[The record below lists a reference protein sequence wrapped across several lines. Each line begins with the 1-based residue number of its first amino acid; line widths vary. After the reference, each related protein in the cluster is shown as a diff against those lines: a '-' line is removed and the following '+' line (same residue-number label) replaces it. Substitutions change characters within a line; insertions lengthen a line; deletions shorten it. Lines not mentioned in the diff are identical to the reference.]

1 MGRPPK
7 AHFEA
12 IQSFLDDAL
21 KGVGSLL
28 FLNTEEQFQMTDIVT
43 NISDFSMSEN
53 DIRFKPIKFY
63 SHQPRVRSQM
73 VVRRQNTLKAN
84 ILAYEKRNAGV
95 VKSLWHPDV
104 TDEVMTVVD
113 DFFNS
118 YVDSRKLSEI
128 LADAVEPNV
137 FELCEWY
144 LSRNPLGKKA
154 LKLELDK
161 PVILDSNLNRFKLMV
176 KADVKFKTDLECL
189 SEMPPGQN
197 IVFHERA
204 ICAHFSV
211 CFRELV
217 NRLRTVVRK
226 NVVLFNG
233 LSFEEFADQLSAALD
248 DESIDAFKCDEIDIS
263 KYDKSQSTFTK
274 AVELEIYRRLG
285 LPENILQVW
294 AASEFFGK
302 AVTNKRSF
310 SAEVY
315 AQRRTGAAN
324 TWIGNTVV
332 NMMLLSQSVDV
343 TTLNAVCFA
352 GDDSL
357 ILKKDVP
364 GVNFDVYDLKYEF
377 DVKYYD
383 CASKYFCGKF
393 LIENSG
399 KIKVMPDPFKIF
411 VKLGKERPQNDKIL
425 MEQWRSFFDVTEAYT
440 SEANIVKLV
449 ASFQNKWVASPHA
462 YESFCTINSLRSNP
476 EQFKRLWF
484 DLYKFNHS
492 RFEGELSFDVE
503 CGKISWG
510 NISIDLH
517 CYLRSNCNT
526 FIIISTS
533 VLAK

>member
-1 MGRPPK
+1 MWSSQCRWVWEDPK
-7 AHFEA
+7 AHFET
-12 IQSFLDDAL
+12 IQSLLDDAL
-21 KGVGSLL
+21 NGVGSLL
-28 FLNTEEQFQMTDIVT
+28 FLNTEEQFQMTDTIT
-43 NISDFSMSEN
+43 NITDFSMSDN
-53 DIRFKPIKFY
+53 DIRFKPIKFF
-63 SHQPRVRSQM
+63 SNQPRIRSQM
-73 VVRRQNTLKAN
+73 GVRRQNTLKAN

-104 TDEVMTVVD
+104 TDEVMAVVD
-113 DFFNS
+113 DFFGS
-118 YVDSRKLSEI
+118 YVDSRKLSEV
-128 LADAVEPNV
+128 LVDPVEPNI
-137 FELCEWY
+137 FDLADWL
-144 LSRNPLGKKA
+144 LSRTPMGKKA
-154 LKLELDK
+154 LMMELEN
-161 PVILDSNLNRFKLMV
+161 PVELGANLNRFKLMV

-189 SEMPPGQN
+189 SEVPPGQN
-197 IVFHERA
+197 IVFHDRA

-217 NRLRTVVRK
+217 NRLRTVVHK
-226 NVVLFNG
+226 NIVLFNG
-233 LSFEEFADQLSAALD
+233 LSFEEFADQLSAALN
-248 DESIDAFKCDEIDIS
+248 DESIDTFNCDEVDIS

-285 LPENILQVW
+285 LPEKILQVW

-324 TWIGNTVV
+324 TWIGNTVI

-343 TTLNAVCFA
+343 TSLNAVCFA

-357 ILKKDVP
+357 ILKKGVP

-377 DVKYYD
+377 DVKYFD

-411 VKLGKERPQNDKIL
+411 VKFGKERPESDKIL
-425 MEQWRSFFDVTEAYT
+425 LEQWQSFFDITEAYT
-440 SEANIVKLV
+440 SDANISKLV
-449 ASFQNKWVASPHA
+449 SSFANKWVSSPHA

-484 DLYKFNHS
+484 DLYAYNHS
-492 RFEGELSFDVE
+492 RFETRVKSDVKS
-503 CGKISWG
+503 G
-510 NISIDLH
+510 
-517 CYLRSNCNT
+517 
-526 FIIISTS
+526 
-533 VLAK
+533 